1 MKWHFAALLLVG
13 LLSSCVPDLGWRP
26 QTPVAPVASAYE
38 VSLLGDGPMVIPPGV
53 QVDGLN
59 VGGLSAI
66 SRVKGDTYRALVDNE
81 DDTPARIF
89 ELELRVTESGPVPP
103 PGRKEAEVPRSAL
116 PLAGLDGK
124 SFDGEGM
131 VLLPGGGFLVSS
143 EKEPSIRQ
151 LSARGAVLRMLPVPS
166 LFAFSAIGGSGIR
179 INSGFEPLTLS
190 PDGRSLWTGTEEALK
205 QDAPDEARFG
215 THPVRMLRYGRSGG
229 TYKPAEQYVYVVEPI
244 KNRRPGFSVR
254 GLVELLALPEGGFLA
269 LEREFVEGVGTA
281 VQLFHVE
288 IGEAT
293 DVSGF
298 ESLAGR
304 SYTPV
309 RKTLL
314 FDVNK
319 AGFLVDNL
327 EGMTLGPELPDGD
340 RTLVL
345 IADDNFERF
354 KQFQQVLALRL
365 RSVHSATRA
374 GS

>member
-1 MKWHFAALLLVG
+1 MKWHVAALLLVG
-13 LLSSCVPDLGWRP
+13 LLSSCVPDLGWRA
-26 QTPVAPVASAYE
+26 QTPVTPVASTYE

-81 DDTPARIF
+81 NDTPARIF
-89 ELELRVTESGPVPP
+89 ELELRVTERGPVPP
-103 PGRKEAEVPRSAL
+103 PGRKEAEVPRSAI
-116 PLAGLDGK
+116 PLAGLNGE

-131 VLLPGGGFLVSS
+131 VLLPGGGFLLSS
-143 EKEPSIRQ
+143 EKEPSIRE
-151 LSARGAVLRMLPVPS
+151 LSAKGEVLRMLPVPS

-215 THPVRMLRYGRSGG
+215 THPVRMLRYGRNGG

-304 SYTPV
+304 TYTPV

-354 KQFQQVLALRL
+354 KQFQQVLGLRL
-365 RSVHSATRA
+365 KRL
-374 GS
+374 